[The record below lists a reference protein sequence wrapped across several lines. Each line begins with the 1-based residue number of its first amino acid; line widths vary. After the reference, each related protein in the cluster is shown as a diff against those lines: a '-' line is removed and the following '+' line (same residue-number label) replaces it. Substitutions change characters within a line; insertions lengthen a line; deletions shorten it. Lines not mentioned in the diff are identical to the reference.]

1 MAQGKRILVSKI
13 PADVLADFR
22 SESNQR
28 MHYKATTSFFLQ
40 CDPSLKIKD
49 NDLDIKKYLGLD
61 KE

>member
-1 MAQGKRILVSKI
+1 LLSKI
-13 PADVLADFR
+13 PPDILADFR
-22 SESNQR
+22 SESTHR

-40 CDPSLKIKD
+40 CDPSLKIKE